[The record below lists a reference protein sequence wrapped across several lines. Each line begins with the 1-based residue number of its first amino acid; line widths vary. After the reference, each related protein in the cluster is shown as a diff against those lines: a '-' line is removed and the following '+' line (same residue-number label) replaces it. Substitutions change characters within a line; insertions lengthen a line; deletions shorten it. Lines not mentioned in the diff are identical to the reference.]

1 LGRQPG
7 IAAEKN
13 QLSARI
19 GLSQVRFENRP
30 VLSREMAQDI
40 TYPSVQTPICHL
52 EFTFDSGRQAIDRK
66 HQLAADTNAVTKV
79 SLR

>member
-30 VLSREMAQDI
+30 VLSREMAQDFS
-40 TYPSVQTPICHL
+40 YASVLTRFGQFEC
-52 EFTFDSGRQAIDRK
+52 TFDSGRHALDR
-66 HQLAADTNAVTKV
+66 
-79 SLR
+79 

>member
-30 VLSREMAQDI
+30 VVGRQVPEYFGNAPVLARLCQFE
-40 TYPSVQTPICHL
+40 C
-52 EFTFDSGRQAIDRK
+52 TFNSGRHALDR
-66 HQLAADTNAVTKV
+66 
-79 SLR
+79 